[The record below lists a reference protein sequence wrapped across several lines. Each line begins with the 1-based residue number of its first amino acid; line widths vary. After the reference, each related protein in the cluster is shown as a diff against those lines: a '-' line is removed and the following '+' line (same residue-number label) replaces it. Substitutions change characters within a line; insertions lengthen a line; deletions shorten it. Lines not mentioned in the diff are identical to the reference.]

1 MKSDTEIRED
11 VIREL
16 LWDPLV
22 PDSHAI
28 GVAVRDGAVTLT
40 GRTPAYAEKLAAV
53 RAASRVDGVKAVVD
67 ELKVRLS
74 GEPRDDSDIARA
86 IAYILDGNTYI
97 GGQVHA
103 RVERG
108 WSRSWAGSSGII
120 SGTKWNGWFARCEAS
135 WASPTTSP
143 WFRPSAT
150 WALEASVRSRSG
162 VAAPVGDAGVAAV
175 SRCGFLSGRSLT
187 GY

>member
-28 GVAVRDGAVTLT
+28 GVAVKDGTVTLT

-74 GEPRDDSDIARA
+74 GEPRDDSEIARA
-86 IAYILDGNTYI
+86 IAHALHGNTYI
-97 GGQVHA
+97 GGGQVHA

-108 WSRSWAGSSGII
+108 WVTLLGRVEWDYQ
-120 SGTKWNGWFARCEAS
+120 RHEVE
-135 WASPTTSP
+135 
-143 WFRPSAT
+143 RMVR
-150 WALEASVRSRSG
+150 SVRG
-162 VAAPVGDAGVAAV
+162 VLGITNNISVV
-175 SRCGFLSGRSLT
+175 SP
-187 GY
+187 